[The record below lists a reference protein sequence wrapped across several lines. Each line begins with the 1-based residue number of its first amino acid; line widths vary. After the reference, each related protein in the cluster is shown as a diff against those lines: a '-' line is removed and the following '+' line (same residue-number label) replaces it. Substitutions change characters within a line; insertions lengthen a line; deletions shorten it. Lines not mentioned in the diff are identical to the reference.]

1 MRYAIVTEEIE
12 NGGKYETV
20 ICKKGAGYIE
30 KIYINGEFWSEH
42 KIYNVAGNKPY
53 VRAYCKRFYFDG
65 EYLEALRSVREAV

>member
-20 ICKKGAGYIE
+20 ISKKGAGYIE

-42 KIYNVAGNKPY
+42 KIYNVDGKPY
-53 VRAYCKRFYFDG
+53 VRAYRKRFYFDG